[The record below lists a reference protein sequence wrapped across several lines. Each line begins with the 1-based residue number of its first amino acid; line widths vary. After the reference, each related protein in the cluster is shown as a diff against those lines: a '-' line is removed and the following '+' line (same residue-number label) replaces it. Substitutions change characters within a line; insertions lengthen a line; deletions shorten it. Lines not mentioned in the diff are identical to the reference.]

1 MTIVTWE
8 VVGDITQP
16 SLSFNIP
23 VQKNGWEQKI
33 SDICLSILI
42 TFAADPQNSHSH
54 VPYYF
59 VSVINSNTKLG

>member
-1 MTIVTWE
+1 MTIVTWS

-23 VQKNGWEQKI
+23 VQKKGWEQKI
-33 SDICLSILI
+33 SDTCLSTLI

-54 VPYYF
+54 VPKYF
-59 VSVINSNTKLG
+59 VIYI